1 MFLKINIT
9 NHFGIYLLPII
20 LAIAK
25 RKHRYKYHKQTHQ
38 KKTIEEQLKLD
49 NPYIICICLQFMKV
63 ANKTHATPFKVIYS

>member
-38 KKTIEEQLKLD
+38 KKL
-49 NPYIICICLQFMKV
+49 
-63 ANKTHATPFKVIYS
+63 